1 MTAVSKSIKEFILLL
16 PPALICHLTRSTDGR
31 RWRCGRG
38 CGGGVEGGGAALKFK
53 HVKTY
58 KISVSWNYSSTFGF
72 VILFYFIFKSFCI
85 FLCSHKP
92 QTHFHEYQLVLE
104 NYKHPGVWYYFWS
117 MFFFLS
123 LLFFLIE
130 HFSAPELSSAQD
142 GTKRR
147 SPGCRTKN
155 VSFKRKWKRKKH
167 DVLICGTQATQ
178 RAIRLTS
185 IFCRVGAV
193 GNAA

>member
-38 CGGGVEGGGAALKFK
+38 CGGGVEWGGAALKFK

-72 VILFYFIFKSFCI
+72 VILFYFIFLNLFASFFAVINHKHISMNINWFLKITSTPVCDII
-85 FLCSHKP
+85 FDQC
-92 QTHFHEYQLVLE
+92 
-104 NYKHPGVWYYFWS
+104 
-117 MFFFLS
+117 FFLS